1 MVDIDPAIAAI
12 EGITEHES
20 LEAESELPD
29 G

>member
-1 MVDIDPAIAAI
+1 MVSIDPAIAAI
-12 EGITEHES
+12 EENTAQES